1 MRVIFI
7 QSGGYAGLIRGCE
20 FDTESLPPEEA
31 EALHSLVKKS
41 NIKGN
46 QKLVTRDAR
55 DLRTYTITVEKN
67 EERNSISFDDMS
79 VPKEVR
85 ELLGFL
91 ESRAK
96 PQKPK

>member
-1 MRVIFI
+1 MRVRFQ

-20 FDTESLPPEEA
+20 LDTESLPPEEA
-31 EALHSLVKKS
+31 RVLRSLVNKS
-41 NIKGN
+41 NIKGS
-46 QKLVTRDAR
+46 KRYITRDAR
-55 DLRTYTITVEKN
+55 DLRTYSITIEKDQ
-67 EERNSISFDDMS
+67 ESNSISFDDMS

-96 PQKPK
+96 PQHIK